1 MWTKIN
7 DCGKQLTIHS
17 KLRERDDDQV
27 KVYEIIAIEFDQYK
41 VELVDTND
49 PSAGERLQQV
59 LTCKQL
65 VQYEFEVRVRD
76 LNL

>member
-27 KVYEIIAIEFDQYK
+27 KVYEIIEIEFDQYK
-41 VELVDTND
+41 VALIDTND
-49 PSAGERLQQV
+49 PSAGEKLQHV
-59 LTCKQL
+59 LNCKQL
-65 VQYEFEVRVRD
+65 VQYGFEVESSD
-76 LNL
+76 

>member
-7 DCGKQLTIHS
+7 DCGKQLTLHS

-27 KVYEIIAIEFDQYK
+27 KVYEIIDIEFDQYK
-41 VELVDTND
+41 VELIETND
-49 PSAGERLQQV
+49 PSAGEKLQHV

-65 VQYEFEVRVRD
+65 VQYGFEVESSD
-76 LNL
+76 